1 MLTGCSW
8 QKEAA
13 MMGEVYS
20 SALCNLA
27 ATAAREGTQGL
38 FLDKFPPPQVA
49 IDIDRSRDL
58 WHLIQNPSTMLGDRL
73 NFAPLNWRGWVFQ
86 ERFLSTRVIHFGR
99 SRVYWECGKKTCC
112 EVPGKAIDKDL
123 VSNSWTNQSKSS
135 WQSILR
141 GSETVDKN
149 KAVEVWMAIIDH
161 YSSHGNFT
169 FVTDK
174 LVAIGGLASH
184 VQKSTQ
190 CQYFAGVWEH
200 NLLSQLLWDV
210 GEGGADRNLAET
222 PYVAPTWSWASVNVP
237 ISRYLRSKVNYKP
250 SATVEVHNVDVQLIT
265 DDNFGQVKGGSL
277 CLLGRL
283 GVVHDLNDKLS
294 GKGEARWAG
303 IQVKMDRKGNT
314 STGHK
319 CQGYLLVVEVQRA
332 DGIVE
337 GAGLV
342 LGIVDEPEKLGSKN
356 VFKRL
361 GFFEFWFGKGT
372 EDTIAKIEDEF
383 DGTALAGK
391 LEVGSEKGGKPQY
404 LITVI

>member
-13 MMGEVYS
+13 MMGQVYAI
-20 SALCNLA
+20 ALCNLA
-27 ATAAREGTQGL
+27 ATAATDGTQGL
-38 FLDKFPPPQVA
+38 FLDKFQPPQVV
-49 IDIDRSRDL
+49 IDIDGSRDL

-73 NFAPLNWRGWVFQ
+73 NFVPLNWRGWVFQ

-112 EVPGKAIDKDL
+112 EVPGTAIDKDL
-123 VSNSWTNQSKSS
+123 VSNSWTNQSKSY
-135 WQSILR
+135 WQNILR
-141 GSETVDKN
+141 GSETMDKS
-149 KAVEVWMAIIDH
+149 KAVEMWMAIVDH

-174 LVAIGGLASH
+174 LVAIGGLAARI
-184 VQKSTQ
+184 QKSTQ
-190 CQYFAGVWEH
+190 CRYFAGVWEH
-200 NLLSQLLWDV
+200 NFLSQLMWDV
-210 GEGGADRNLAET
+210 GEGGADGNLAET

-237 ISRYLRSKVNYKP
+237 ISRYLRSKINYKP
-250 SATVEVHNVDVQLIT
+250 SAAVELHNMEVQLAT

-283 GVVHDLNDKLS
+283 GMVQDLDDKLS
-294 GKGEARWAG
+294 GNGGARWAG
-303 IQVKMDRKGNT
+303 IQVRMDRKGNT

-319 CQGYLLVVEVQRA
+319 CQGYLLVLEVQRA

-342 LGIVDEPEKLGSKN
+342 LRIVDESEKLGSKN

-361 GFFEFWFGKGT
+361 GFFEFRVGKAA
-372 EDTIAKIEDEF
+372 EDIIAKIEDEF
-383 DGTALAGK
+383 DGTALAEE

-404 LITVI
+404 FVTII